1 MQLDYNR
8 SVSMTRMSYKK
19 WVLVAIS
26 LFVIGLIVGFVAPAS
41 SVISEDITAL
51 EEFGSMLTSQPPI
64 VAAILIFAR
73 NASVLVFS
81 FLLSPIL
88 CLLPIAVLTV
98 NGWVIAFVA
107 ALVAEITSVGFVLAA
122 LLPHGIVEIPALI
135 LGEAAALSFGSIVIT
150 GIFNK
155 QKRGLII
162 PNLKHNLRY
171 LAISLALLLPAA
183 FIETFVTPLFAA

>member
-1 MQLDYNR
+1 MQLDYNQ
-8 SVSMTRMSYKK
+8 SVSVTPMSYKK

-107 ALVAEITSVGFVLAA
+107 AL
-122 LLPHGIVEIPALI
+122 LPHGIVEIPALI